1 MSMNEV
7 QPDTVFAYDAV
18 AYPTPVLPIPTP
30 NRLAAAGL
38 LHGWRAPDPS
48 TASVLEIGC
57 GDGFNLIGIA
67 AVAPG
72 SRCVGFDLSGEAIA
86 RGQALVTQTGLQ
98 NVDLHRG
105 DIMDYPRGGPRFDY
119 IVCHGVYSWIPQP
132 VRPALL
138 ELIGARLAPGGLAY
152 VSFDSL
158 PAASP
163 KAAINAF
170 LLRELAGIEGVEA
183 RLTGAARLLALLAR
197 NQRAESRLKGQ
208 LDQLL
213 GDLNGFHPGYF
224 YHDWLAE
231 FYAPV
236 ALDAFGA
243 EAAASGLRRVGDAAM
258 YDMFTGDLDDEARAM
273 VEACGDDIPRRSVLL
288 HMLRGSHVFR
298 REMLVRA
305 DAPPPALD
313 WPDAVRTLSFVYL
326 GTREELT
333 EDDGGIRYSDG
344 PEGFVVAREPS
355 LVATMDALLEHSPN
369 ELTFDRLLGITGVES
384 EALANLLRGIATLTV
399 IDAHATAQNFV
410 TEPGDYPRAG
420 QLVRAMMA
428 NGSQAI
434 TLRHSKFVASH
445 DATRVFLA
453 LCDGTRSR
461 DQLVEVMSEQFDTP
475 FDRAKIDEAIANF
488 AAFRVFEA

>member
-1 MSMNEV
+1 MNDV
-7 QPDTVFAYDAV
+7 QPETAFAYDAV
-18 AYPTPVLPIPTP
+18 AYPTPILPLPTP

-57 GDGFNLIGIA
+57 GDGFNLIGVA
-67 AVAPG
+67 AVAPA

-86 RGQALVTQTGLQ
+86 RGQALGTQAGLQ
-98 NVDLHRG
+98 NVELHQG
-105 DIMDYPRGGPRFDY
+105 DIMDYPRSGPKFDY

-138 ELIGARLAPGGLAY
+138 ELIGARLAPRGLAY
-152 VSFDSL
+152 VSFDTL

-170 LLRELAGIEGVEA
+170 LLRQLEGMEGVEA
-183 RLTGAARLLALLAR
+183 RVTGAARLLTLLAR
-197 NQRAESRLKGQ
+197 NQRPESRLKGQ

-213 GDLNGFHPGYF
+213 NDLGSFDPGYF

-231 FYAPV
+231 YYAPV
-236 ALDAFGA
+236 SLDAFGA

-273 VEACGDDIPRRSVLL
+273 VEACGDDIPRRSALL

-305 DAPPPALD
+305 DAPPPAVD
-313 WPDAVRTLSFVYL
+313 WADAVRSLSFVYL
-326 GTREELT
+326 GTREELP
-333 EDDGGIRYSDG
+333 EGDGRIATRYSDG
-344 PEGFVVAREPS
+344 PEGFVVAREPA
-355 LVATMDALLEHSPN
+355 LVATMDALLQHSPN
-369 ELTFDRLLGITGVES
+369 ELTFEQLLTITGLES

-428 NGSQAI
+428 AGSQAI

-445 DATRVFLA
+445 DATRVLLA
-453 LCDGTRSR
+453 LCNGARSR
-461 DQLVEVMSEQFDTP
+461 DELVQVMSEQFDTP
-475 FDRAKIDEAIANF
+475 FDRTKIDGAIANF

>member
-1 MSMNEV
+1 MNDV
-7 QPDTVFAYDAV
+7 QPETVFAYDAV
-18 AYPTPVLPIPTP
+18 AYPTPVLPLPTP

-57 GDGFNLIGIA
+57 GEGFNLIGVA
-67 AVAPG
+67 AVAPM

-86 RGQALVTQTGLQ
+86 RGQALVAQTGLQ
-98 NVDLHRG
+98 NVELHRG
-105 DIMDYPRGGPRFDY
+105 DIMDYPRGGPQFDY
-119 IVCHGVYSWIPQP
+119 IVCHGVYSWIPQS

-138 ELIGARLAPGGLAY
+138 ELIRARLAPGGLAY
-152 VSFDSL
+152 LSFDTL

-183 RLTGAARLLALLAR
+183 RVTGAVRLLTLLAR
-197 NQRAESRLKGQ
+197 NQRPESRLKGQ

-213 GDLNGFHPGYF
+213 NDLRSFDPGYF

-231 FYAPV
+231 FYAPI
-236 ALDAFGA
+236 ALDAF
-243 EAAASGLRRVGDAAM
+243 EADVAANGLRRVGDAAM

-273 VEACGDDIPRRSVLL
+273 VEACGDDIPRRSTLL

-305 DAPPPALD
+305 DAPPPAVD
-313 WPDAVRTLSFVYL
+313 WTDAVRTLSFVYL
-326 GTREELT
+326 GTREELP
-333 EDDGGIRYSDG
+333 EDDGRTATRYSDG
-344 PEGFVVAREPS
+344 PEGFVVAREPT
-355 LVATMDALLEHSPN
+355 LVVTMDALLKHSPN
-369 ELTFDRLLGITGVES
+369 ELTFDQLLAITGIEN
-384 EALANLLRGIATLTV
+384 ETLANLLRGIATLTV

-410 TEPGDYPRAG
+410 AEPGDHPRAG
-420 QLVRAMMA
+420 LLVRAMMA

-445 DATRVFLA
+445 DATRVLLT
-453 LCDGTRSR
+453 LCDGTRDR
-461 DQLVEVMSEQFDTP
+461 DELVQIMSEQFDTP
-475 FDRAKIDEAIANF
+475 FDRAKIDGAIANF